1 MMVSIALEVARPLER
16 CGVMGRLPKHFL
28 VGAVAAVALAGLY
41 QAAGHLASALADSG
55 RIEVWH
61 GSEQR
66 VGHLGDAQDDFNLL
80 GRIPEVD
87 QLFSLQYGVGD
98 ATPVELNFRAY
109 RRLAAD
115 GHFNADIPIAS
126 LAPGPNRITLE
137 ARFADGAVA
146 RRVVT
151 VTRMEGASPLPFAI
165 DWAEVSDPQDVGQ
178 YVDGE
183 WRQGEHGLRPAHVG
197 YDRLFLIGE
206 RDWQDY
212 EVTAEVTLH
221 RVTAETAPSSGG
233 NGLGLIMR
241 FAGHSVGGGARFPV
255 AQPKWGYQPLG
266 AIAWLRWQRGDPD
279 GPAVRQFF
287 GGGEGEVDHVQ
298 DLACRR
304 AGARRL
310 GLAGGPCQSW
320 CAAERRARAAR
331 ASCRRE
337 LRADQG
343 RAAAAGDELSRPP
356 RAATQIDRPPVGPL
370 SCRDPRLSVVAT
382 RVLSIR
388 SRGTL
393 SRRATTPPGAV

>member
-1 MMVSIALEVARPLER
+1 LEDNGVIRKTART
-16 CGVMGRLPKHFL
+16 VL
-28 VGAVAAVALAGLY
+28 VVAATAVGLAGLY
-41 QAAGHLASALADSG
+41 QVAGHLASALADSG

-80 GRIPEVD
+80 GRVPEAD
-87 QLFSLQYGVGD
+87 QLFLLQYGVGD
-98 ATPVELNFRAY
+98 ATPVELSFRAY

-137 ARFADGAVA
+137 ARFVDGEVA

-151 VTRMEGASPLPFAI
+151 VTRLEGATPLPVAI

-221 RVTAETAPSSGG
+221 RVTADTAPSSGG
-233 NGLGLIMR
+233 NGLGLILR
-241 FAGHSVGGGARFPV
+241 FAGHSVGGAARFPV

-266 AIAWLRWQRGDPD
+266 AIAWLRWQRGDPE

-287 GGGEGEVDHVQ
+287 GGGEGEVDHDAITLQPGERYVMKARAETLP
-298 DLACRR
+298 DDAEGRGVTR
-304 AGARRL
+304 YAFKIWPAGAKEPADWDWQVVHASHGALRSGAL
-310 GLAGGPCQSW
+310 GLVAHHVD
-320 CAAERRARAAR
+320 
-331 ASCRRE
+331 ASF
-337 LRADQG
+337 G
-343 RAAAAGDELSRPP
+343 RIKVVPLQP
-356 RAATQIDRPPVGPL
+356 RT
-370 SCRDPRLSVVAT
+370 S
-382 RVLSIR
+382 
-388 SRGTL
+388 
-393 SRRATTPPGAV
+393 